1 MKKFFTLTTVA
12 LASVF
17 GAQAGDGFI
26 GGRLGFEHNETK
38 EEQTNQFTI
47 LPELGY
53 NFNSQWAIGT
63 TIGYQYT
70 HICGADTDVHMFEFN
85 PYARFTYFRTSNN
98 LVQLFV
104 DGGAGIGLG
113 SVDHGDDDSHTSVT
127 WNVGLRPGVAFN
139 LTDKFSV
146 VAHLGFLGYEGA
158 NNAAFSVGYPR
169 KGGFNFDTNKLTL
182 GLYFNF

>member
-53 NFNSQWAIGT
+53 NFKYGRVYVNGDNLAVWSPFDLW
-63 TIGYQYT
+63 
-70 HICGADTDVHMFEFN
+70 DPELN
-85 PYARFTYFRTSNN
+85 WNTYPLQRT
-98 LVQLFV
+98 V
-104 DGGAGIGLG
+104 
-113 SVDHGDDDSHTSVT
+113 
-127 WNVGLRPGVAFN
+127 
-139 LTDKFSV
+139 
-146 VAHLGFLGYEGA
+146 
-158 NNAAFSVGYPR
+158 
-169 KGGFNFDTNKLTL
+169 TL
-182 GLYFNF
+182 GLQLKF